1 MKILFVRGY
10 NTNLESGVDEYIYIK
25 LFFENN
31 NLKFDYFNYSPNEN
45 INDVYKRL
53 CDVIKN
59 NNYNTLIGHSM
70 GGGLLMKYIDEHNVK
85 KFHKIILLMPLI
97 YKQFL
102 NNLISKIPFVQY
114 LYLIKA
120 FFIPAN
126 NIYNKGNI
134 LNDSYNFISLQQPVL
149 MYKDIMLSNK
159 KIIKNLNKNTN
170 CVLFYA
176 QDEKLNNINQTIL
189 DKIKNKVYVN
199 GKHECFNEFENTYE
213 FFKKFKK
220 YLL

>member
-10 NTNLESGVDEYIYIK
+10 NTDLENPPDNYIYIK

-31 NLKFDYFNYSPNEN
+31 NLKFDYFNYSVSEN
-45 INDVYKRL
+45 INDVYKKL
-53 CDVIKN
+53 CHVIKN
-59 NNYNTLIGHSM
+59 NKYTTLVGHSM
-70 GGGLLMKYIDEHNVK
+70 GGGLLMKYIDEHDVT
-85 KFHKIILLMPLI
+85 KFHKIILLMPLV

-102 NNLISKIPFVQY
+102 DNLFSNIPFIQY

-120 FFIPAN
+120 FFIPAHKL
-126 NIYNKGNI
+126 YNLGNI
-134 LNDSYNFISLQQPVL
+134 LNDSYNLIPVQQTVL

-159 KIIKNLNKNTN
+159 KIIKNLNKNKN

-176 QDEKLNNINQTIL
+176 TDEQLNNIDPQVL
-189 DKIKNKVYVN
+189 KKIKNKVIVN
-199 GKHECFNEFENTYE
+199 GKHECFNEFINANQ

-220 YLL
+220 HLL